1 MRLLDN
7 PNIAVIREHN
17 FVMNIDFIMIM
28 IINTVKPLTILY
40 EYL

>member
-17 FVMNIDFIMIM
+17 FVMNIDFIMII
-28 IINTVKPLTILY
+28 IINTGKPI
-40 EYL
+40 